1 MSQGKAVQQI
11 HLLSSKSQLNE
22 LCHALLRLYRR
33 FCQETSCFCW
43 GKEWRGAGKGALR
56 EFSWCQGRM
65 SIFAFLKK
73 RKENMCSSSQRV
85 QECITVSKENRSV
98 KKILMWIG
106 FVSCSLNWTADT
118 GWRRWHGS
126 TVSGYMMLASG
137 YMVLASRHM
146 TVLTQTQSCYHHSQH
161 KLFQPLQYLLAHVC
175 GLEFPQHSQSFADL
189 VFRWSIYT
197 VSIQCVLILLARS
210 WHVC

>member
-1 MSQGKAVQQI
+1 METNGLKTDGIIYNPSIYGKVKVHNIGKAWNLEHKPIVSLQALTQYYRWKISNNCSYLYPFCLKDNENRDMSQGKAVQQI

-73 RKENMCSSSQRV
+73 RKEKKTCAAVPKGS
-85 QECITVSKENRSV
+85 RSV
-98 KKILMWIG
+98 
-106 FVSCSLNWTADT
+106 
-118 GWRRWHGS
+118 
-126 TVSGYMMLASG
+126 
-137 YMVLASRHM
+137 
-146 TVLTQTQSCYHHSQH
+146 
-161 KLFQPLQYLLAHVC
+161 LLC
-175 GLEFPQHSQSFADL
+175 PRKTDPSK
-189 VFRWSIYT
+189 
-197 VSIQCVLILLARS
+197 RS
-210 WHVC
+210 